1 MKEKIIEILEMYR
14 YSTTE
19 GEYPKLT
26 DEACNNLATE
36 IDTLYKADLDKRVAF
51 EVACNPDLLE
61 AQTNYKLYESEIN
74 QLKEIIN
81 ILSDFAQYGPFAFS
95 EEEIMMRLEKVEQLK
110 KGAGL

>member
-1 MKEKIIEILEMYR
+1 MKEKINQILKQYNIPTHLHGTIVFVIDKLNKEEI
-14 YSTTE
+14 
-19 GEYPKLT
+19 
-26 DEACNNLATE
+26 
-36 IDTLYKADLDKRVAF
+36 DKRVAF
-51 EVACNPDLLE
+51 EVACNPDLME

>member
-1 MKEKIIEILEMYR
+1 MKEKVKNILR
-14 YSTTE
+14 DQVSIKST
-19 GEYPKLT
+19 KSLNQLT
-26 DEACNNLATE
+26 DE
-36 IDTLYKADLDKRVAF
+36 IDTLYKVDFDKRVAF

-61 AQTNYKLYESEIN
+61 AETNYRLYEGEIN